1 MKNLRRTFTLIIA
14 FALSFT
20 MLASAQCKTIVF
32 SNIGECGLSDICSK
46 IPTQSLPQYIARLCN
61 VKSIKIQSLPS
72 IITPNSSTQTVST
85 ATPVPTAAPTAAPT
99 TAPTAVPIVT
109 PSSGNASYV
118 QQVIELVNAEREKH
132 GLAPL
137 TENATVSDA
146 AQTRAKETV
155 RSFSH
160 TRPNGESCF
169 TVLKE
174 YGVSYRT
181 CGENIAMG
189 QKTPEQVV
197 NAWMNS
203 EGHRKNILNS
213 SFKQIG
219 VGCYVANGTYYWSQL
234 FIG

>member
-1 MKNLRRTFTLIIA
+1 MKNLKRTFTLIIA

-46 IPTQSLPQYIARLCN
+46 IPTQSLPQYIAQLCN

-72 IITPNSSTQTVST
+72 IITPNSSTQTAPT
-85 ATPVPTAAPTAAPT
+85 ATPVPTAAPT
-99 TAPTAVPIVT
+99 VI

-118 QQVIELVNAEREKH
+118 QQVIELVNAEREKY

-219 VGCYVANGTYYWSQL
+219 VGCYSANGTYYWSQL